1 GELLSLAASVGFE
14 CGLSVHR
21 TKDEFAAVLKK
32 MAYFVLGA
40 HGRLAKASPL
50 VVQTDYAFLNKI
62 SKHAA
67 EPLSV
72 ILQLEP
78 EKLPR
83 PINVPISTDARVS
96 PPIAKESTVTPA
108 SKSLELPN
116 NVSLT
121 SSDVA
126 SWKNEDNV
134 VVELSVGKKG
144 DGSFPSSAID
154 EEAAANPS
162 RV

>member
-1 GELLSLAASVGFE
+1 VI
-14 CGLSVHR
+14 VI
-21 TKDEFAAVLKK
+21 
-32 MAYFVLGA
+32 
-40 HGRLAKASPL
+40 

-78 EKLPR
+78 EKLAR
-83 PINVPISTDARVS
+83 PVNVPISRDARVS
-96 PPIAKESTVTPA
+96 PPIAKESSVTPA

-116 NVSLT
+116 NVALT
-121 SSDVA
+121 SSAVD

-154 EEAAANPS
+154 EEVDANPS